1 MRNKLDSK
9 FMEGQDWS
17 KQDAVLARELKVSPT
32 TVWRWRR
39 MLHKPKPPTYRAHP
53 QASLYRTRKA
63 WNWSL
68 SNIELARIHNI
79 SRERVRQIRKT
90 MASRRNAK

>member
-1 MRNKLDSK
+1 MRNKLDVK

-17 KQDAVLARELKVSPT
+17 KQDAVLARELRVSPT

-39 MLHKPKPPTYRAHP
+39 LLNKSKPPTYRAHP
-53 QASLYRTRKA
+53 AASLHRTRKA

-68 SNIELARIHNI
+68 SNIELARLHNL
-79 SRERVRQIRKT
+79 SRERVRQIRAT
-90 MASRRNAK
+90 MAKRRNAK